1 MNFHGQGP
9 GYDWARINPSKPTNI
24 WVGVNMEMTTHT
36 LDSCRTVNIQV
47 FLKENN
53 KIQKTFSFIPKE
65 SGLLAIKYHAL
76 AEGGSQEF

>member
-9 GYDWARINPSKPTNI
+9 GYDWARINPTKPTNI

-53 KIQKTFSFIPKE
+53 KIQKTLSFIPKE
-65 SGLLAIKYHAL
+65 SGLLAINMSCT
-76 AEGGSQEF
+76 G